1 MTENEKMICHGV
13 LSERNINKFIPDLES
28 HVMSEGNLFG
38 NISKLGSL
46 LKGFE
51 SIMRDVGGQ
60 NLGED
65 KGHSLLCNSISSPK
79 ELEMCLILIVG
90 SQEPWPSSGDILEN
104 ALETLLNT

>member
-46 LKGFE
+46 VKGFK
-51 SIMRDVGGQ
+51 SIKRD
-60 NLGED
+60 D
-65 KGHSLLCNSISSPK
+65 RGHSLLCNSISSP
-79 ELEMCLILIVG
+79 EEPEMC
-90 SQEPWPSSGDILEN
+90 
-104 ALETLLNT
+104 